1 MSNTYLLVDAMHM
14 FHRAK
19 HVVRG
24 DDMSM
29 KIGMAFHI
37 MFNSINK
44 VWREQNGTHVVMC
57 LEGRSWRK
65 DFYEPYKRNRTE
77 LRAKKSV
84 QEQRDDSEFF
94 EAYEHFQDFVTNKT
108 NMTCLRH
115 EECEADDFVARFIQN
130 HPDDKHVIVSG
141 DSDFYQLLAEN
152 VTQYNGITDNLIKL
166 DGIVDGN
173 GRPVKDKTTNE
184 QKMPGDPQWLLFEKC
199 IRGDTADNIFSAYP
213 GVRKKGSKNKIGLEE
228 AFADKSSQGF
238 TWNNFMLQRWTDHNG
253 DEHRVLD
260 DYTRNLALIDLT
272 AQPANIKEA
281 LDSVIVEQ
289 VQKPAIGQV
298 GLHFMKFCGQWDL
311 DRIGQDATT
320 HAKYLTASYNN

>member
-1 MSNTYLLVDAMHM
+1 
-14 FHRAK
+14 
-19 HVVRG
+19 
-24 DDMSM
+24 
-29 KIGMAFHI
+29 
-37 MFNSINK
+37 
-44 VWREQNGTHVVMC
+44 
-57 LEGRSWRK
+57 
-65 DFYEPYKRNRTE
+65 
-77 LRAKKSV
+77 
-84 QEQRDDSEFF
+84 
-94 EAYEHFQDFVTNKT
+94 
-108 NMTCLRH
+108 
-115 EECEADDFVARFIQN
+115 
-130 HPDDKHVIVSG
+130 
-141 DSDFYQLLAEN
+141 
-152 VTQYNGITDNLIKL
+152 
-166 DGIVDGN
+166 
-173 GRPVKDKTTNE
+173 
-184 QKMPGDPQWLLFEKC
+184 MPGDPEWLLFEKC

-281 LDSVIVEQ
+281 LDGVIVEQ

-320 HAKYLTASYNN
+320 HAKYLTASYNK